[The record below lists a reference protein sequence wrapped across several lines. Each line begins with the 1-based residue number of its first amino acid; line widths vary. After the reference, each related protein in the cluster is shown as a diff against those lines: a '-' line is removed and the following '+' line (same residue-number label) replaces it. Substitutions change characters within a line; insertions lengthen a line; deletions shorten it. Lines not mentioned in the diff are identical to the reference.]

1 MTGALWDLMTVILSG
16 VAADSTNAAVAPV
29 YEDGGFEYV
38 PIPEKTPATDETA
51 TYGTWPLRGRP
62 GVAADLLD
70 RIVPHPGSAGE
81 RGDTIRD
88 PDPIRD
94 WPLHH
99 DPNFG
104 ALAYGEH
111 DRSNYL
117 SALGQAAPGDVVGF
131 YAGLRDAAGRA
142 HRYLIGYFTVDR
154 IDLVAA
160 DATPERKRSALAA
173 HPDNAHTKR
182 ATDGV
187 PYLDDQR
194 LALVAGREPGGLF
207 ETDPVRLS
215 TFRPA
220 NGHYYLDEAVRDR
233 FRVVEG
239 SDWMTIKPAYVCDL
253 SADAFV
259 DVVGVPGER

>member
-1 MTGALWDLMTVILSG
+1 MTVVLSG

-29 YEDGGFEYV
+29 YDDGGFEYV
-38 PIPEKTPATDETA
+38 PIPEKTSATAETA

-62 GVAADLLD
+62 GVAADLFD
-70 RIVPHPGSAGE
+70 RIVPDPGGQGE
-81 RGDTIRD
+81 SGAAIREGDR
-88 PDPIRD
+88 IRD

-99 DPNFG
+99 DPNFD

-117 SALGQAAPGDVVGF
+117 SALGRLDPGDVVGF
-131 YAGLRDAAGRA
+131 YAGLRDTAGRA

-154 IDLVAA
+154 LDVVAA
-160 DATPERKRSALAA
+160 DATPARKRAALAA
-173 HPDNAHTKR
+173 HPDNAHAKR

-187 PYLDDQR
+187 PYLDDER
-194 LALVAGREPGGLF
+194 LALIAGRDPGGLF
-207 ETDPVRLS
+207 AADPVRLS

-233 FRVVEG
+233 FRVIEG

-253 SADAFV
+253 EADTFV
-259 DVVGVPGER
+259 DLVGVPGQRGGSGACRP